1 MKPSTEI
8 LRRNFAKNR
17 LRQLGSHLK
26 EYENRKRR
34 FKPRGSGFNKFKI
47 NKKNETDSNDPASSI
62 ISNKTDRVK
71 TLFIPDSFPKFDI
84 NKTKLDS
91 DKTAKNGSGILTQLQ
106 SPITDSF
113 ETTNMGRNR
122 VTILDSD
129 KEYEIIQSAETQLPP
144 KYSSS
149 TTSRTLYGNEE
160 MIIKNKSAKHSDEL
174 VDMVSNSNESDGFT
188 SLGAA
193 TQANQDG
200 DNLVKLGVSI
210 EEVESASKVVIDID
224 SDNIASN
231 DVTMK
236 DTTADDMDEHSQ
248 QLYRFQYKLLP
259 SGYIHD
265 HGVSQSEVDNG
276 QYKYRLLNDLE
287 DVNDQY
293 RSKLINV
300 HDDNDHQSSLIS
312 VNAYSPDDGLFHPE
326 NAPTY
331 EQFLDDDEV
340 LLKFNNQFG
349 VRTSSEEDISI
360 INDIVEPRDGSFEIF
375 SSEQKDNSLSALPI
389 ATVQN
394 KTPPPRPNHP
404 PPKFVKNYQVSI
416 PDDYPLNVSGIKSN
430 PILFEDSPEIID
442 QR

>member
-26 EYENRKRR
+26 EYENRKRS

-160 MIIKNKSAKHSDEL
+160 MIIKNKSAKHSDQL

-265 HGVSQSEVDNG
+265 HGVSQSEVDSD
-276 QYKYRLLNDLE
+276 QYKYRL
-287 DVNDQY
+287 
-293 RSKLINV
+293 
-300 HDDNDHQSSLIS
+300 
-312 VNAYSPDDGLFHPE
+312 
-326 NAPTY
+326 
-331 EQFLDDDEV
+331 
-340 LLKFNNQFG
+340 
-349 VRTSSEEDISI
+349 
-360 INDIVEPRDGSFEIF
+360 
-375 SSEQKDNSLSALPI
+375 
-389 ATVQN
+389 
-394 KTPPPRPNHP
+394 
-404 PPKFVKNYQVSI
+404 
-416 PDDYPLNVSGIKSN
+416 
-430 PILFEDSPEIID
+430 
-442 QR
+442 